1 MLTATPGLGD
11 LLPGFRAENA
21 LEERLTSDPRILAG
35 LAWGSPQPGHP
46 EGRVGTHVA
55 EMLRRIPLDDPQR
68 SDLRAITIVHD
79 AAKVAVRREEAWSP
93 DNDHAVLARRLAE
106 AHTEDDRLLTTIE
119 LHDEAYWCWRRQD
132 GVDASAQQVLARVTD
147 AALLARFVELD
158 ASTEGKDLSFLW
170 WFRRHTLEALPA
182 GASDWSRAPLLGD
195 QGTFLYVKEF
205 AVEPA
210 VQPTVGRALQ
220 AVTADGSALLQAEGR
235 MLLSEDGLR
244 ALLVWRFRGD
254 PVGRLLREG
263 AVVRRALRRD
273 PVLLDTYA
281 VEARLYR
288 LGDEGAT
295 DW

>member
-1 MLTATPGLGD
+1 MLAATPSLGD
-11 LLPGFRAENA
+11 LIPGFRAENA
-21 LEERLTSDPRILAG
+21 LEERLGTDPRILAG

-46 EGRVGTHVA
+46 EGRVATHVA
-55 EMLRRIPLDDPQR
+55 DMLRRIPPGDPQR
-68 SDLRAITIVHD
+68 SELRAITIVHD

-119 LHDEAYWCWRRQD
+119 LHDEAYWRWRHD
-132 GVDASAQQVLARVTD
+132 HVDASAQQVLDRVAD
-147 AALLARFVELD
+147 PALLARFVELD

-170 WFRRHTLEALPA
+170 WFRRHTLDALPA
-182 GASDWSRAPLLGD
+182 GASEWSRAPLLGD
-195 QGTFLYVKEF
+195 QGTFVYVKEF

-210 VQPTVGRALQ
+210 AQPTVGRALQ
-220 AVTADGSALLQAEGR
+220 AVTADGSALLHAEGR
-235 MLLSEDGLR
+235 TLLSEDGLR

-254 PVGRLLREG
+254 PIGRLLREG

-273 PVLLDTYA
+273 PVLLDTDA

-288 LGDEGAT
+288 LDDEDG
-295 DW
+295 